1 MAIFLIIGGLVL
13 LVAGGE
19 AVVRGATAFAAG
31 ARIPPVIIGLTVVAF
46 GTSAPEL
53 AVAVGAAVRGEPD
66 FVIGN
71 VIGSN
76 IYNVLLVLGLSAIVV
91 PLIVHRKLVRWDV
104 PVMIVASVALFVLG
118 GDGVLNRL
126 DALLLLAGLAA
137 YLTFAVVE
145 ARRERADDI
154 EADDFVREF
163 HERGLTVRDVA
174 VNGAFL
180 LGGIG
185 LLMVGANLLV
195 DGAVDVAETLGFSR
209 LVIGLT
215 VVALGTSMPELAT
228 SVVAA
233 FRGERD
239 LAVGNIVG
247 SNIMNILA
255 VTGLTGIIAPDGVAV
270 AAAAIS
276 FDLPVMIA
284 VAIACL
290 PIFFTGHV
298 IVRWEGMVFV
308 GYAVA
313 YTAYLV
319 LDAVGH
325 SAAGPLS
332 LVMMAFVIPITLLTF
347 VIVTWRAV
355 RRGAPNEPITR

>member
-1 MAIFLIIGGLVL
+1 MPILFIVGGLAL

-19 AVVRGATAFAAG
+19 AVVRGASTLAAG

-53 AVAVGAAVRGEPD
+53 AVALGAALRGEPD

-76 IYNVLLVLGLSAIVV
+76 IYNVLLVLGLSALVV
-91 PLIVHRKLVRWDV
+91 PLLVHRRLVRWDV
-104 PVMIVASVALFVLG
+104 PVMIAASVAFLVFAA
-118 GDGVLNRL
+118 DGELSQL
-126 DALLLLAGLAA
+126 DGLILLAGLGG
-137 YLTFAVVE
+137 YLAFAVIE
-145 ARRERADDI
+145 ARRERSDDI
-154 EADDFVREF
+154 DTDDFVREF
-163 HERGLTVRDVA
+163 HERGLTRRDLV
-174 VNGAFL
+174 VNLAFL
-180 LGGIG
+180 AGGIG
-185 LLMVGANLLV
+185 LLVVGANLLV
-195 DGAVDVAETLGFSR
+195 EGGVAGAEVLGFPR

-255 VTGLTGIIAPDGVAV
+255 VAGLTGLLTPGGVAV
-270 AAAAIS
+270 AAAALS

-284 VAIACL
+284 VAVACL
-290 PIFFTGHV
+290 PIFFTGHL
-298 IVRWEGMVFV
+298 IVRWEGVVFV

-325 SAAGPLS
+325 AAVTPLS
-332 LVMMAFVIPITLLTF
+332 IVMLAFVIPLTMLTF
-347 VIVTWRAV
+347 LVVTWRAV
-355 RRGAPNEPITR
+355 RRGA